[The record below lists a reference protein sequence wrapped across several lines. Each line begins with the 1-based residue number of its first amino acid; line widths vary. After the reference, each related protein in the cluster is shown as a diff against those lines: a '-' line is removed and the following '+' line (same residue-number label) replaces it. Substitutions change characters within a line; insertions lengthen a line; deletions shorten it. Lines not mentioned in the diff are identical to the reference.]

1 MDPSALSDYEQHFG
15 RFDPYWPAFLKAP
28 QSQVVLGEQLC
39 SRGQLLK
46 TEFYHEFLAHHDE
59 PLAIY
64 CVAGRGIH
72 SARWQAISCYERL
85 RDESPPIQSA
95 QRFRIMMPHVCS
107 TLATQERLGV
117 LAAESMNLAS
127 ALNALGSAVILL
139 DEKGHVLFVSQRAE
153 GLIGRGRS
161 IDISSGRLRVPIR
174 RKPLP

>member
-1 MDPSALSDYEQHFG
+1 
-15 RFDPYWPAFLKAP
+15 
-28 QSQVVLGEQLC
+28 
-39 SRGQLLK
+39 
-46 TEFYHEFLAHHDE
+46 
-59 PLAIY
+59 
-64 CVAGRGIH
+64 
-72 SARWQAISCYERL
+72 
-85 RDESPPIQSA
+85 
-95 QRFRIMMPHVCS
+95 
-107 TLATQERLGV
+107 LGV